1 MIALK
6 APWNERN
13 GKLSL
18 LKLVVFISLFAP
30 AAWIAYQWTAGL
42 LGPKPVL
49 EALHTTGQWA
59 VRFTLLSL
67 LVTPLRRVAGW
78 PRLIALRRML
88 GLSAFSYA
96 LAHFCIYIGPDQD
109 FAPLHAAAEIVSHF
123 NLTIGFVA
131 LLGLSALAAT
141 STDAMIKRMGALRWN
156 RFHKQIYFIA
166 ALAIVHFY
174 LQSKD
179 IASES
184 MLMMGLYFIL
194 MIDRVLQKLGWPAW
208 AVAMGA
214 AVTASFATALLEAT
228 NYALVRHIDF
238 WSALGAN
245 IDFNNGLRP
254 AAYVAAAGAAL
265 VILQSA
271 RSSRNGV
278 FSRLFAGAK

>member
-49 EALHTTGQWA
+49 EALHATGQWA

-78 PRLIALRRML
+78 PKLIALRRML

-141 STDAMIKRMGALRWN
+141 STDAMIKRMGALRWS
-156 RFHKQIYFIA
+156 RFQRA
-166 ALAIVHFY
+166 ALEPVPQADLFHRYSGDRSFLFAIQRHRVGTHVDDGPLLHFDD
-174 LQSKD
+174 LSGSAKTGL
-179 IASES
+179 AG
-184 MLMMGLYFIL
+184 MG
-194 MIDRVLQKLGWPAW
+194 RCNGRCRHGVLRHG
-208 AVAMGA
+208 VARGD
-214 AVTASFATALLEAT
+214 E
-228 NYALVRHIDF
+228 
-238 WSALGAN
+238 
-245 IDFNNGLRP
+245 LR
-254 AAYVAAAGAAL
+254 
-265 VILQSA
+265 A
-271 RSSRNGV
+271 RSPH
-278 FSRLFAGAK
+278 